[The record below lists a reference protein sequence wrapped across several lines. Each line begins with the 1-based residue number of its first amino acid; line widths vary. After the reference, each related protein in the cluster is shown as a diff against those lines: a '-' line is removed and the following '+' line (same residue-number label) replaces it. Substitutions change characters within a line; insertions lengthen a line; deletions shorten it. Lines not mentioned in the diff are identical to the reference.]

1 MKEIY
6 QSLLQKQNETLQNFE
21 NTFTRE
27 IVDKVYRD
35 ERLIWLI
42 GERWVGKT
50 TIMLQR
56 LQKTGG
62 FYFSLDDA
70 RFSGG
75 EVALL
80 LKFVEYLYFELD
92 IHRIYIDEIHKY
104 RNWTQEIKNIYDG
117 LPKMQVIFSGSS
129 SLDIYK
135 GVLDLARR
143 ADFYTIYPLNYK
155 EYLKFF
161 HQIDIPDFSLEEMI
175 NNHEK
180 ISLQYASLH
189 KQIRFE
195 EFIQRGQYPY
205 IKKLGTD
212 TFITKVQ
219 NLFDKIV
226 IEDLPAF
233 INLQTDSLDKIKR
246 LLYFIANSTP
256 SELSFDWLSKK
267 VSTNKNLVEN
277 VLTLLHKIGIIA
289 LVPKFWNL
297 SDRVRKQ
304 YKMFLWNTNLY
315 SAYNITTDAGILR
328 ECFFVSQLKRL
339 KNAELFSPKQGDFI
353 LQIYDKVR
361 QFEIGGK
368 NKQKKKYDENIRIIK
383 DDLLLSEDKRTIP
396 LWLFGLLK
404 I

>member
-1 MKEIY
+1 
-6 QSLLQKQNETLQNFE
+6 
-21 NTFTRE
+21 
-27 IVDKVYRD
+27 
-35 ERLIWLI
+35 
-42 GERWVGKT
+42 
-50 TIMLQR
+50 MLQR

-256 SELSFDWLSKK
+256 SELSFD
-267 VSTNKNLVEN
+267 
-277 VLTLLHKIGIIA
+277 
-289 LVPKFWNL
+289 
-297 SDRVRKQ
+297 
-304 YKMFLWNTNLY
+304 
-315 SAYNITTDAGILR
+315 
-328 ECFFVSQLKRL
+328 
-339 KNAELFSPKQGDFI
+339 
-353 LQIYDKVR
+353 
-361 QFEIGGK
+361 
-368 NKQKKKYDENIRIIK
+368 
-383 DDLLLSEDKRTIP
+383 
-396 LWLFGLLK
+396 
-404 I
+404 